1 MAVVPD
7 HWIQPV
13 TYTPHTVDKSN
24 LKSANYVNAQVM
36 NSLFT
41 KLTRMVV
48 SLQQAATA
56 QSARLTL
63 YANWQVLYGNILKQV
78 PTFTPGGTYLLNTT
92 GVGQA
97 NTANS
102 SFITVIQANQ
112 QLVANLAKSLQSN
125 VNQTNDQSNSQSSLA
140 TAILQQLSTML
151 SSIFK

>member
-1 MAVVPD
+1 MAVVPEG
-7 HWIQPV
+7 WIQPV
-13 TYTPHTVDKSN
+13 PYTPRTTDTSN

-36 NSLFT
+36 NSLFI

-56 QSARLTL
+56 QSARLTI
-63 YANWQVLYGNILKQV
+63 YANWQVLYGNLLKKV
-78 PTFTPGGTYLLNTT
+78 PTFAPGDGSGLDTT
-92 GVGQA
+92 AVGQA

-102 SFITVIQANQ
+102 SFITLIQANQ